1 MHSIYEYRDALNV
14 KGVLEGMSDD
24 IILLHSHHDAVFD
37 GAVQDASG
45 ISEMMAVGKYFSQLD
60 KTQRPKTMMFAAT
73 DTHYTDYM
81 GHQGFIK
88 RRKEKGDN
96 LILDLVIE
104 HIGKEVVLDED
115 GKMIETGEVESR
127 LVYVTKETRLY
138 DFVIKTFEKYGL
150 EKSIFAAVDLITP
163 DDSGE
168 EYVFRQ
174 DEVISDAYYFSE
186 AGIPVISTVAG
197 EIYIFHTSDTVERIP
212 QDQLEPVGKAYVEI
226 AAEAAKRL

>member
-1 MHSIYEYRDALNV
+1 MIKFYQSTSEDKRMYY
-14 KGVLEGMSDD
+14 
-24 IILLHSHHDAVFD
+24 
-37 GAVQDASG
+37 AS
-45 ISEMMAVGKYFSQLD
+45 KCL
-60 KTQRPKTMMFAAT
+60 
-73 DTHYTDYM
+73 
-81 GHQGFIK
+81 
-88 RRKEKGDN
+88 
-96 LILDLVIE
+96 
-104 HIGKEVVLDED
+104 
-115 GKMIETGEVESR
+115 
-127 LVYVTKETRLY
+127 
-138 DFVIKTFEKYGL
+138 EKYGL

>member
-24 IILLHSHHDAVFD
+24 IILVHSHHDAVFD

-104 HIGKEVVLDED
+104 HIGKE
-115 GKMIETGEVESR
+115 
-127 LVYVTKETRLY
+127 TRLY

-197 EIYIFHTSDTVERIP
+197 EIYIFHPSDTVERIP